1 MRDTSE
7 MPDRLFNL
15 SIRVELVQ
23 VAESLSLLRLG
34 DFHVHSHSHSM
45 VIMVSLICRRFPPGL
60 FWTFVFILIFLIS
73 YNSESESMPYC
84 VKDCNRKFANDA
96 ALSRHRKA
104 CPVLEIARQ
113 RSQDLRK
120 DKGIGRSIHN
130 PATFKLLTRKQR
142 LQVSNCLAFTL
153 KVFYLR
159 FSGTSKFEWW
169 RSIWYGFDLC
179 HGCGLGL

>member
-1 MRDTSE
+1 MIPIDSSCVGVR
-7 MPDRLFNL
+7 
-15 SIRVELVQ
+15 
-23 VAESLSLLRLG
+23 SLLRLG
-34 DFHVHSHSHSM
+34 DFHVHSHSHST

-60 FWTFVFILIFLIS
+60 FWTFVFILILLIS
-73 YNSESESMPYC
+73 SNSESMPYC

-113 RSQDLRK
+113 RSQDIRK
-120 DKGIGRSIHN
+120 DKGVGRSIHD
-130 PATFKLLTRKQR
+130 PATLLTRKQR
-142 LQVSNCLAFTL
+142 LQVSNCLAFNL
-153 KVFYLR
+153 KVFYLL

-169 RSIWYGFDLC
+169 RSIGFNLC